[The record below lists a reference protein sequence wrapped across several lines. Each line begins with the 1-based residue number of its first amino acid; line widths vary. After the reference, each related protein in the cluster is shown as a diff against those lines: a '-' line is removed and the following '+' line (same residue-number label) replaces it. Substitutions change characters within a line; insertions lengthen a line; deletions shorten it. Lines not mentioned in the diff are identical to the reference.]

1 MELVNLISDEKLKTK
16 FIEQI
21 KPIIEEYALN
31 KQKDEL
37 DKGINE
43 ILKIDTEYGEIA
55 AKGQSVKNLKSN
67 KIDENIDNI
76 D

>member
-1 MELVNLISDEKLKTK
+1 MKNT
-16 FIEQI
+16 
-21 KPIIEEYALN
+21 ALN